1 MRCLRENNHLK
12 MSKHI
17 NFLLWSASSKS
28 SKEAQALGR
37 KTSKFIENRINTH
50 GGIGGRPIKIY
61 FEDIPH
67 IKAGAD
73 QEAQDYYESLL
84 QKNNFTFAL
93 APGVFAGIG
102 DKKTD
107 NIKRVSSKETLL
119 FNTSSL
125 SPNIDLKSLNLFDLR
140 SNAFS
145 DPSKGFLERMDDLRK
160 LVNKEKIF
168 HIANMGPK
176 SPTYKRKDELIEHDI
191 FLFTTRDK
199 DADNKALKKGIEDF
213 LANSTPSDL
222 ISIGALPF
230 SLKPSI
236 FNILKNFGKDRYITL
251 TTDSTKLDYTNA
263 SNTILAKNESN
274 YDIYLS
280 MEAFLE
286 DIDEDCSDNIKA
298 QFNNNFSQFEI
309 PLMIKYISDKNNL
322 KYIDSE
328 SFVADATECLNKVD
342 GAKDIFLGTS
352 KDFAFNENQNI
363 LKTSA
368 LVRLLQPIDRS
379 SESPI
384 KTLYKNQFS
393 IAGGNQKTSRV
404 ISFNIDVQRITNISI
419 EEGTFGA
426 ELYLDIMGPSEN
438 PITSIQFNN
447 LSSINPKYEV
457 KELEAHENNHSY
469 SSRYLITA
477 NFDFKAMGSNYP
489 FDHQFLYMS
498 LSSTNSALIIQPV
511 PQQYLD
517 IEFNVDGW
525 SLVNAKCGVNRK
537 KSWVA
542 LSEDLA
548 RIPKIN
554 EEVRIGWELKRAN
567 SMTLLKIGIPLFFL
581 FVLVYYTLYLPA
593 SESTTALGYL
603 TTAFLSSI
611 ALYFSTE
618 RPQPL
623 SMTTIDVV
631 FAFFYLISGVS
642 LLMIIFSE
650 FNPDLYEF
658 FIYPLRALLPISII
672 GLMLFI
678 KARLKSSK
686 YKPSITR

>member
-1 MRCLRENNHLK
+1 
-12 MSKHI
+12 MSKPI
-17 NFLLWSASSKS
+17 KFLLWSASSKS
-28 SKEAQALGR
+28 GHKAQALGK
-37 KTSKFIENRINTH
+37 KTSKLIENRINSD
-50 GGIGGRPIKIY
+50 GGIGGQSVKIY

-73 QEAQDYYESLL
+73 QEAQVHYESLL
-84 QKNNFTFAL
+84 QKNDFTFAR
-93 APGVFAGIG
+93 APGTFAGIG
-102 DKKTD
+102 DKKID
-107 NIKRVSSKETLL
+107 NIKRVSSKTMAL
-119 FNTSSL
+119 FNTDSL
-125 SPNIDLKSLNLFDLR
+125 PQNIDFKSLNLFDLR

-145 DPSKGFLERMDDLRK
+145 DPSKEFVEKMNDLRK

-168 HIANMGPK
+168 HIANMGPA
-176 SPTYKRKDELIEHDI
+176 SPIYKLKDELIEHGI
-191 FLFTTRDK
+191 FLFTTKDK
-199 DADNKALKKGIEDF
+199 VLNDDNKVLKKDIEDF
-213 LANSTPSDL
+213 LADSTSSDL
-222 ISIGALPF
+222 INLGALPF
-230 SLKPSI
+230 SLKPSL
-236 FNILKNFGKDRYITL
+236 FDILKNFGKDRFITL
-251 TTDSTKLDYTNA
+251 TTDSSKLDYINT
-263 SNTILAKNESN
+263 SNIILAKDDAN

-286 DIDEDCSDNIKA
+286 DIDEDFSDNIKA

-309 PLMIKYISDKNNL
+309 PMMIKYVADKNAL

-328 SFVADATECLNKVD
+328 SFVSDVTECLNKVN
-342 GAKDIFLGTS
+342 GTKDIFLGTS
-352 KDFAFNENQNI
+352 KDFAFNTNKNI

-368 LVRLLQPIDRS
+368 LVRLLPPINKS
-379 SESPI
+379 SDSPI
-384 KTLYKNQFS
+384 KTLYKNQLS
-393 IAGGNQKTSRV
+393 IADDVEKISKV

-426 ELYLDIMGPSEN
+426 ELYLDIISPSKN
-438 PITSIQFNN
+438 PLTSIQFNN
-447 LSSINPKYEV
+447 LSSVNPKYEV
-457 KELEAHENNHSY
+457 KELEAHQNTNSY

-498 LSSTNSALIIQPV
+498 LSSTNDALIVQPV

-537 KSWVA
+537 KSWIA

-554 EEVRIGWELKRAN
+554 EEVRIGWELQRAN
-567 SMTLLKIGIPLFFL
+567 SMTLLKIGIPLSFL
-581 FVLVYYTLYLPA
+581 FVLVYYTLYLPT
-593 SESTTALGYL
+593 SESSTALGYL

-658 FIYPLRALLPISII
+658 FIYPLRILLPISII
-672 GLMLFI
+672 GLMVFI
-678 KARLKSSK
+678 KTRLKSSK
-686 YKPSITR
+686 YKPSITK

>member
-1 MRCLRENNHLK
+1 
-12 MSKHI
+12 MSKPI
-17 NFLLWSASSKS
+17 KFLLWSASSKS
-28 SKEAQALGR
+28 GHKAQALGK
-37 KTSKFIENRINTH
+37 KTSKLIENRINSD
-50 GGIGGRPIKIY
+50 GGIGGQSVKIY

-73 QEAQDYYESLL
+73 QEAQVHYESLL
-84 QKNNFTFAL
+84 QKNDFTFAR
-93 APGVFAGIG
+93 APGTFAGIG
-102 DKKTD
+102 DKKID
-107 NIKRVSSKETLL
+107 NIKRVSSKTMAL
-119 FNTSSL
+119 FNTDSL
-125 SPNIDLKSLNLFDLR
+125 PQNIDFKSLNLFDLR

-145 DPSKGFLERMDDLRK
+145 DPSKEFVEKMNDLRK
-160 LVNKEKIF
+160 LVSKEKIF
-168 HIANMGPK
+168 HIANMGPA
-176 SPTYKRKDELIEHDI
+176 SPIYKLKDELIEHGI
-191 FLFTTRDK
+191 FLFTTKDK
-199 DADNKALKKGIEDF
+199 VLNDDNKVLKKDIEDF
-213 LANSTPSDL
+213 LADSTSSDL
-222 ISIGALPF
+222 INLGALPF
-230 SLKPSI
+230 SLKPSL
-236 FNILKNFGKDRYITL
+236 FDILKNFGKDRFITL
-251 TTDSTKLDYTNA
+251 TTDSSKLDYINT
-263 SNTILAKNESN
+263 SNIILGKDDAN

-286 DIDEDCSDNIKA
+286 DIDEDFSDNIKA

-309 PLMIKYISDKNNL
+309 PMMIKYVADKNAL
-322 KYIDSE
+322 KYEDSE
-328 SFVADATECLNKVD
+328 SFVSDVTECLNKVN
-342 GAKDIFLGTS
+342 GTKDIFLGTS
-352 KDFAFNENQNI
+352 KDFAFNTNKNI

-368 LVRLLQPIDRS
+368 LVRLLPPINKS
-379 SESPI
+379 SDSPI
-384 KTLYKNQFS
+384 KTLYKNQLS
-393 IAGGNQKTSRV
+393 IADDVEKISKV

-426 ELYLDIMGPSEN
+426 ELYLDIISPSKN
-438 PITSIQFNN
+438 PLTSIQFNN
-447 LSSINPKYEV
+447 LSSVNPKYEV
-457 KELEAHENNHSY
+457 KELEAHQNTNSY

-498 LSSTNSALIIQPV
+498 LSSTNDALIVQPV

-537 KSWVA
+537 KSWIA

-554 EEVRIGWELKRAN
+554 EEVRIGWELQRAN
-567 SMTLLKIGIPLFFL
+567 SMTLLKIGIPLSFL
-581 FVLVYYTLYLPA
+581 FVLVYYTLYLPT
-593 SESTTALGYL
+593 SESSTALGYL

-658 FIYPLRALLPISII
+658 FIYPLRILLPISII
-672 GLMLFI
+672 GLMVFI
-678 KARLKSSK
+678 KTRLKSSK
-686 YKPSITR
+686 YKPSITK

>member
-1 MRCLRENNHLK
+1 
-12 MSKHI
+12 MSKPI
-17 NFLLWSASSKS
+17 KFLLWSASSKS
-28 SKEAQALGR
+28 GHKSQALGK
-37 KTSKFIENRINTH
+37 KTSKLIENRINSD
-50 GGIGGRPIKIY
+50 GGIGGQSVKIY

-73 QEAQDYYESLL
+73 QEAQVHYESLL
-84 QKNNFTFAL
+84 QKNDFTFAR
-93 APGVFAGIG
+93 APGTFAGIG
-102 DKKTD
+102 DKKID
-107 NIKRVSSKETLL
+107 NIKRVSSKTMAL
-119 FNTSSL
+119 FNTDSL
-125 SPNIDLKSLNLFDLR
+125 PQNIDFKSLNLFDLR

-145 DPSKGFLERMDDLRK
+145 DPSKEFIEKMNDLRK

-168 HIANMGPK
+168 HIANMGPA
-176 SPTYKRKDELIEHDI
+176 SPIYKLKDELIEHGI
-191 FLFTTRDK
+191 FLFTTKDK
-199 DADNKALKKGIEDF
+199 VLNDDNKLLKKDIEDF
-213 LANSTPSDL
+213 LADSTSSDL
-222 ISIGALPF
+222 INLGALPF
-230 SLKPSI
+230 SLKPSL
-236 FNILKNFGKDRYITL
+236 FDILKNFGKDRFITL
-251 TTDSTKLDYTNA
+251 TTDSSKLDYINT
-263 SNTILAKNESN
+263 SNIILAKDDAN

-286 DIDEDCSDNIKA
+286 NIDEDFSDNIKA

-309 PLMIKYISDKNNL
+309 PMMIKYVADKNAL

-328 SFVADATECLNKVD
+328 SFVSDVTECLNKVN
-342 GAKDIFLGTS
+342 GTKDIFLGTS
-352 KDFAFNENQNI
+352 KDFAFNTNKNI

-368 LVRLLQPIDRS
+368 LVRLLPPINKS
-379 SESPI
+379 SDSPI
-384 KTLYKNQFS
+384 KTLYKNQLS
-393 IAGGNQKTSRV
+393 IADDVKKISKV

-419 EEGTFGA
+419 EEATFGA
-426 ELYLDIMGPSEN
+426 ELYLDIISPSKN
-438 PITSIQFNN
+438 PLTSIQFNN
-447 LSSINPKYEV
+447 LSSVNPKYEV
-457 KELEAHENNHSY
+457 KELEAHQNTNSY

-498 LSSTNSALIIQPV
+498 LSSTNDALIVQPV

-537 KSWVA
+537 KSWIA

-554 EEVRIGWELKRAN
+554 EEVRIGWELQRAN
-567 SMTLLKIGIPLFFL
+567 SMTLLKIGIPLSFL
-581 FVLVYYTLYLPA
+581 FVLVYYTLYLPT
-593 SESTTALGYL
+593 SESSTALGYL

-650 FNPDLYEF
+650 FNPDLYEI
-658 FIYPLRALLPISII
+658 FIYPLRILLPISII
-672 GLMLFI
+672 GLMVFI
-678 KARLKSSK
+678 KTRLKSSK
-686 YKPSITR
+686 YKPSITK

>member
-1 MRCLRENNHLK
+1 MNK
-12 MSKHI
+12 PIK
-17 NFLLWSASSKS
+17 FLLWSASSKS
-28 SKEAQALGR
+28 GHKAQALGK
-37 KTSKFIENRINTH
+37 KTSKLIENRINSD
-50 GGIGGRPIKIY
+50 GGIGGQSVKIY

-73 QEAQDYYESLL
+73 QEAQVHYESLL
-84 QKNNFTFAL
+84 QKNDFTFAR
-93 APGVFAGIG
+93 APGTFAGIG
-102 DKKTD
+102 DKKIV
-107 NIKRVSSKETLL
+107 NIKRVSSKTLAL
-119 FNTSSL
+119 FNTDSL
-125 SPNIDLKSLNLFDLR
+125 PQNIDFKRLNLFDLR

-145 DPSKGFLERMDDLRK
+145 DPNKEFIEKMNDLRK

-168 HIANMGPK
+168 HIANMGPA
-176 SPTYKRKDELIEHDI
+176 SPIYKLKDELIEHGI
-191 FLFTTRDK
+191 FLFTTK
-199 DADNKALKKGIEDF
+199 DKALNDNNQVLKKDIEDF
-213 LANSTPSDL
+213 LADSTSSDL
-222 ISIGALPF
+222 INLGALPF
-230 SLKPSI
+230 SLKPSL
-236 FNILKNFGKDRYITL
+236 FDILKNFGEDRFITL
-251 TTDSTKLDYTNA
+251 TTDSSKLDYINT
-263 SNTILAKNESN
+263 SNIILAKDDAN

-286 DIDEDCSDNIKA
+286 NIDEDFSDNIKA

-309 PLMIKYISDKNNL
+309 PMMIKYVADKNAL
-322 KYIDSE
+322 KYTDSE
-328 SFVADATECLNKVD
+328 SFVSDVTECLNKVN
-342 GAKDIFLGTS
+342 GTKDIFLGTS
-352 KDFAFNENQNI
+352 KDFAFNTNKNI

-368 LVRLLQPIDRS
+368 LVRLLPPINKS
-379 SESPI
+379 SDSPI
-384 KTLYKNQFS
+384 KTLYKNQLS
-393 IAGGNQKTSRV
+393 IADDVKKISKV

-419 EEGTFGA
+419 EEATFGA
-426 ELYLDIMGPSEN
+426 ELYLDIISPSKN
-438 PITSIQFNN
+438 PLTSIQFNN
-447 LSSINPKYEV
+447 LSSVNPKYEV
-457 KELEAHENNHSY
+457 KELEAHENTNSY

-498 LSSTNSALIIQPV
+498 LSSTNDALIVQPV

-537 KSWVA
+537 KSWIA

-554 EEVRIGWELKRAN
+554 EEVRIGWELQRAN
-567 SMTLLKIGIPLFFL
+567 SMTLLKIGIPLSFL
-581 FVLVYYTLYLPA
+581 FVLVYYTLYLPT
-593 SESTTALGYL
+593 SESSTALGYL

-650 FNPDLYEF
+650 FNPDLYEI
-658 FIYPLRALLPISII
+658 FIYPLRILLPISII
-672 GLMLFI
+672 GLMVFI
-678 KARLKSSK
+678 KTRLKSPK
-686 YKPSITR
+686 YKPSITK

>member
-1 MRCLRENNHLK
+1 MNK
-12 MSKHI
+12 PIK
-17 NFLLWSASSKS
+17 FLLWSASSKS
-28 SKEAQALGR
+28 GHKAQALGK
-37 KTSKFIENRINTH
+37 KTSKLIENRINSD
-50 GGIGGRPIKIY
+50 GGIGGQSVKIY

-73 QEAQDYYESLL
+73 QEAQVHYESLL
-84 QKNNFTFAL
+84 QKNDFTFAR
-93 APGVFAGIG
+93 APGTFAGIG
-102 DKKTD
+102 DKKIV
-107 NIKRVSSKETLL
+107 NIKRVSSKTLAL
-119 FNTSSL
+119 FNTDSL
-125 SPNIDLKSLNLFDLR
+125 PQNIDFKRLNLFDLR

-145 DPSKGFLERMDDLRK
+145 DPSKEFIEKMNDLRK

-168 HIANMGPK
+168 HIANMGPA
-176 SPTYKRKDELIEHDI
+176 SPIYKLKDELIEHGI
-191 FLFTTRDK
+191 FLFTTK
-199 DADNKALKKGIEDF
+199 DKALNDNNQVLKKDIEDF
-213 LANSTPSDL
+213 LADSTSSDL
-222 ISIGALPF
+222 INLGALPF
-230 SLKPSI
+230 SLKPSL
-236 FNILKNFGKDRYITL
+236 FDILKNFGEDRFITL
-251 TTDSTKLDYTNA
+251 TTDSSKLDYINT
-263 SNTILAKNESN
+263 SNIILAKDDAN

-286 DIDEDCSDNIKA
+286 NIDEDFSDNIKA

-309 PLMIKYISDKNNL
+309 PMMIKYVADKNAL
-322 KYIDSE
+322 KYTDSE
-328 SFVADATECLNKVD
+328 SFVSDVTECLNKVN
-342 GAKDIFLGTS
+342 GTKDIFLGTS
-352 KDFAFNENQNI
+352 KDFAFNTNKNI

-368 LVRLLQPIDRS
+368 LVRLLPPINKS
-379 SESPI
+379 SDSPI
-384 KTLYKNQFS
+384 KTLYKNQLS
-393 IAGGNQKTSRV
+393 IADDVKKISKV

-419 EEGTFGA
+419 EEATFGA
-426 ELYLDIMGPSEN
+426 ELYLDIISPSKN
-438 PITSIQFNN
+438 PLTSIQFNN
-447 LSSINPKYEV
+447 LSSVNPKYEV
-457 KELEAHENNHSY
+457 KELEAHENTNSY

-498 LSSTNSALIIQPV
+498 LSSTNDALIVQPV

-537 KSWVA
+537 KSWIA

-554 EEVRIGWELKRAN
+554 EEVRIGWELQRAN
-567 SMTLLKIGIPLFFL
+567 SMTLLKIGIPLSFL
-581 FVLVYYTLYLPA
+581 FVLVYYTLYLPT
-593 SESTTALGYL
+593 SESSTALGYL

-650 FNPDLYEF
+650 FNPDLYEI
-658 FIYPLRALLPISII
+658 FIYPLRILLPISII
-672 GLMLFI
+672 GLMVFI
-678 KARLKSSK
+678 KTRLKSPK
-686 YKPSITR
+686 YKPSITK

>member
-1 MRCLRENNHLK
+1 
-12 MSKHI
+12 MSKPI
-17 NFLLWSASSKS
+17 KFLLWSASSKS
-28 SKEAQALGR
+28 GHKAQALG
-37 KTSKFIENRINTH
+37 KKASKLIENRINSD
-50 GGIGGRPIKIY
+50 GGIGGQSVKIY

-73 QEAQDYYESLL
+73 QEAQEHYEGLL
-84 QKNNFTFAL
+84 QKNDFTFATS
-93 APGVFAGIG
+93 PGAFASIG
-102 DKKTD
+102 ETKTN
-107 NIKRVSSKETLL
+107 NIKKVSSKTTLL
-119 FNTSSL
+119 FNTTAL
-125 SPNIDLKSLNLFDLR
+125 SKNIDFKSLNLFDLR

-145 DPSKGFLERMDDLRK
+145 DPSKGYVEKMNDLRK
-160 LVNKEKIF
+160 LVNKEKVF
-168 HIANMGPK
+168 HISNMGP
-176 SPTYKRKDELIEHDI
+176 SSALYKRKDELMEHNI
-191 FLFTTRDK
+191 FLFTTHG
-199 DADNKALKKGIEDF
+199 KALNDDNEILKKDIKDF

-222 ISIGALPF
+222 INLGAMPF
-230 SLKPSI
+230 SLKPNL
-236 FNILKNFGKDRYITL
+236 FNILKNFGKDRFITL
-251 TTDSTKLDYTNA
+251 TTDSSKLDYTNI
-263 SNTILAKNESN
+263 SNTILAKDAAN

-286 DIDEDCSDNIKA
+286 DLEEDCPDNIRA
-298 QFNNNFSQFEI
+298 QFNNRFSQFEI
-309 PLMIKYISDKNNL
+309 PSMIKYVSDKNDL
-322 KYIDSE
+322 KYKDPE
-328 SFVADATECLNKVD
+328 SFISDVIECLNKVN
-342 GAKDIFLGTS
+342 GSKDIFLGTS
-352 KDFAFNENQNI
+352 RDFAFNDYKNI
-363 LKTSA
+363 IKTSA
-368 LVRLLQPIDRS
+368 LVRLSQPINKS

-384 KTLYKNQFS
+384 KTLYKNQLS
-393 IAGGNQKTSRV
+393 IVDGIQKISGV
-404 ISFNIDVQRITNISI
+404 ISFNIDVLRITNISI

-426 ELYLDIMGPSEN
+426 ELYLDIIAPSEN
-438 PITSIQFNN
+438 PIITIQFNN

-457 KELEAHENNHSY
+457 KELEAHKNINSY

-489 FDHQFLYMS
+489 FDHQFLYIS
-498 LSSTNSALIIQPV
+498 LSSTDNGLIIQPV

-517 IEFNVDGW
+517 REFNVDGW

-554 EEVRIGWELKRAN
+554 EEVRIGWELQRAS
-567 SMTLLKIGIPLFFL
+567 SMTLLKIGIPLSFL
-581 FVLVYYTLYLPA
+581 FVLVYYTLYLPTA
-593 SESTTALGYL
+593 ESSTALGYL

-658 FIYPLRALLPISII
+658 FIYPLRVLLPISII

-686 YKPSITR
+686 YKPSITK

>member
-1 MRCLRENNHLK
+1 
-12 MSKHI
+12 MSKPI
-17 NFLLWSASSKS
+17 KFLLWSASSKS
-28 SKEAQALGR
+28 GHKAQALGK
-37 KTSKFIENRINTH
+37 KTSKLIENRINSD
-50 GGIGGRPIKIY
+50 GGIGGQSVKIY

-73 QEAQDYYESLL
+73 QEAQVHYESLL
-84 QKNNFTFAL
+84 QKNDFTFAR
-93 APGVFAGIG
+93 APGTFAGIG
-102 DKKTD
+102 DKKID
-107 NIKRVSSKETLL
+107 NIKRVSSKTMAL
-119 FNTSSL
+119 FNTDSL
-125 SPNIDLKSLNLFDLR
+125 PQNIDFKSLNLFDLR

-145 DPSKGFLERMDDLRK
+145 DPSKEFVEKMNDLRK
-160 LVNKEKIF
+160 LVSKEKIF
-168 HIANMGPK
+168 HIANMGPA
-176 SPTYKRKDELIEHDI
+176 SPIYKLKDELIEHGI
-191 FLFTTRDK
+191 FLFTTKDK
-199 DADNKALKKGIEDF
+199 VLNDDNKVLKKDIEDF
-213 LANSTPSDL
+213 LADSTSSDL
-222 ISIGALPF
+222 INLGALPF
-230 SLKPSI
+230 SLKPSL
-236 FNILKNFGKDRYITL
+236 FDILKNFGKDRFITL
-251 TTDSTKLDYTNA
+251 TTDSSKLDYINT
-263 SNTILAKNESN
+263 SNIILAKDDAN

-286 DIDEDCSDNIKA
+286 DIDEDFSDNIKA

-309 PLMIKYISDKNNL
+309 PMMIKYVADKNAL

-328 SFVADATECLNKVD
+328 SFVSDVTECLNKVN
-342 GAKDIFLGTS
+342 GTKDIFLGTS
-352 KDFAFNENQNI
+352 KDFAFNTNKNI

-368 LVRLLQPIDRS
+368 LVRLLPPINKS
-379 SESPI
+379 SDSPI
-384 KTLYKNQFS
+384 KTLYKNQLS
-393 IAGGNQKTSRV
+393 IADDVEKISKV

-426 ELYLDIMGPSEN
+426 ELYLDIISPSKN
-438 PITSIQFNN
+438 PLTSIQFNN
-447 LSSINPKYEV
+447 LSSVNPKYEV
-457 KELEAHENNHSY
+457 KELEAHQNTNSY

-498 LSSTNSALIIQPV
+498 LSSTNDALIVQPV

-537 KSWVA
+537 KSWIA

-554 EEVRIGWELKRAN
+554 EEVRIGWELQRAN
-567 SMTLLKIGIPLFFL
+567 SMTLLKIGIPLSFL
-581 FVLVYYTLYLPA
+581 FVLVYYTLYLPT
-593 SESTTALGYL
+593 SESSTALGYL

-658 FIYPLRALLPISII
+658 FIYPLRILLPISII
-672 GLMLFI
+672 GLMVFI
-678 KARLKSSK
+678 KTRLKSSK
-686 YKPSITR
+686 YKPSITK

>member
-1 MRCLRENNHLK
+1 MNK
-12 MSKHI
+12 PIK
-17 NFLLWSASSKS
+17 FLLWSASSKS
-28 SKEAQALGR
+28 GHKAQALGK
-37 KTSKFIENRINTH
+37 KTSKLIENRINSD
-50 GGIGGRPIKIY
+50 GGIGGQSVKIY

-73 QEAQDYYESLL
+73 QEAQVHYESLL
-84 QKNNFTFAL
+84 QKNDFTFAR
-93 APGVFAGIG
+93 APGTFAGIG
-102 DKKTD
+102 DKKIV
-107 NIKRVSSKETLL
+107 NIKRVSSKTLAL
-119 FNTSSL
+119 FNTDSL
-125 SPNIDLKSLNLFDLR
+125 PQNIDFKRLNLFDLR

-145 DPSKGFLERMDDLRK
+145 DPNKEFIEKMNDLRK

-168 HIANMGPK
+168 HIANMGPA
-176 SPTYKRKDELIEHDI
+176 SPIYKLKDELIEHGI
-191 FLFTTRDK
+191 FLFTTKDK
-199 DADNKALKKGIEDF
+199 VLNDDNKLLKKDIEDF
-213 LANSTPSDL
+213 LADSTSSDL
-222 ISIGALPF
+222 INLGALPF
-230 SLKPSI
+230 SLKPSL
-236 FNILKNFGKDRYITL
+236 FDILKNFGEDRFITL
-251 TTDSTKLDYTNA
+251 TTDSSKLDYINT
-263 SNTILAKNESN
+263 SNIILAKDDAN

-286 DIDEDCSDNIKA
+286 NIDEDFSDNIKA

-309 PLMIKYISDKNNL
+309 PMMIKYVADKNAL

-328 SFVADATECLNKVD
+328 SFVSDVTECLNKVN
-342 GAKDIFLGTS
+342 GTKDIFLGTS
-352 KDFAFNENQNI
+352 KDFAFNTNKNI

-368 LVRLLQPIDRS
+368 LVRLLPPISKS
-379 SESPI
+379 SDSPI
-384 KTLYKNQFS
+384 KTLYKNQLS
-393 IAGGNQKTSRV
+393 IADDVEKISKV

-426 ELYLDIMGPSEN
+426 ELYLDIISPSKN
-438 PITSIQFNN
+438 PLTSIQFNN
-447 LSSINPKYEV
+447 LSSVNPKYEV
-457 KELEAHENNHSY
+457 KELEAHENTNSY

-498 LSSTNSALIIQPV
+498 LSSTNDTLIVQPV

-537 KSWVA
+537 KSWIA

-554 EEVRIGWELKRAN
+554 EEVRIGWELQRAN
-567 SMTLLKIGIPLFFL
+567 SMTLLKIGIPLSFL
-581 FVLVYYTLYLPA
+581 FVLVYYTLYLPT
-593 SESTTALGYL
+593 SESSTALGYL

-650 FNPDLYEF
+650 FNPDLYEI
-658 FIYPLRALLPISII
+658 FIYPLRILLPISII
-672 GLMLFI
+672 GLMVFI
-678 KARLKSSK
+678 KTRLKSPK
-686 YKPSITR
+686 YKPSITK

>member
-1 MRCLRENNHLK
+1 
-12 MSKHI
+12 MSKPI
-17 NFLLWSASSKS
+17 KFLLWSASSKS
-28 SKEAQALGR
+28 GHKAQALGK
-37 KTSKFIENRINTH
+37 KTSKLIENRINSD
-50 GGIGGRPIKIY
+50 GGIGGQSVEIY

-73 QEAQDYYESLL
+73 QEAQVHYESLL
-84 QKNNFTFAL
+84 QKNDFTFAR
-93 APGVFAGIG
+93 APGTFAGIG
-102 DKKTD
+102 DKKID
-107 NIKRVSSKETLL
+107 NIKRVSSKTMAL
-119 FNTSSL
+119 FNTDSL
-125 SPNIDLKSLNLFDLR
+125 PQNIDFKSLNLFDLR

-145 DPSKGFLERMDDLRK
+145 DPSKEFVEKMNDLRK

-168 HIANMGPK
+168 HIANMGPA
-176 SPTYKRKDELIEHDI
+176 SPIYKLKDELIEHGI
-191 FLFTTRDK
+191 FLFTTKDK
-199 DADNKALKKGIEDF
+199 VLNDDNKLLKKDIEDF
-213 LANSTPSDL
+213 LADSTSSDL
-222 ISIGALPF
+222 INLGALPF
-230 SLKPSI
+230 SLKPSL
-236 FNILKNFGKDRYITL
+236 FDILKNFGKDRFITL
-251 TTDSTKLDYTNA
+251 TTDSSKLDYKNT
-263 SNTILAKNESN
+263 SNIILAKDDAN

-286 DIDEDCSDNIKA
+286 NIDEDFSDNIKA

-309 PLMIKYISDKNNL
+309 PMMIKYVADKNAL

-328 SFVADATECLNKVD
+328 SFVSDVTECLNKVN
-342 GAKDIFLGTS
+342 GTKDIFLGTS
-352 KDFAFNENQNI
+352 KDFAFNTNKNI

-368 LVRLLQPIDRS
+368 LVRLLPPINKS
-379 SESPI
+379 SDSPI
-384 KTLYKNQFS
+384 KTLYKNQLS
-393 IAGGNQKTSRV
+393 IADDVEKISKV

-426 ELYLDIMGPSEN
+426 ELYLDIISPSKN
-438 PITSIQFNN
+438 PLTSIQFNN
-447 LSSINPKYEV
+447 LSSVNPKYEV
-457 KELEAHENNHSY
+457 KELEAHQNTNSY

-498 LSSTNSALIIQPV
+498 LSSTNDALIVQPV

-537 KSWVA
+537 KSWIA

-554 EEVRIGWELKRAN
+554 EEVRIGWELQRAN
-567 SMTLLKIGIPLFFL
+567 SMTLLKIGIPLSFL
-581 FVLVYYTLYLPA
+581 FVLVYYTLYLPT
-593 SESTTALGYL
+593 SESSTALGYL

-658 FIYPLRALLPISII
+658 FIYPLRILLPISII
-672 GLMLFI
+672 GLMVFI
-678 KARLKSSK
+678 KTRLKSSK
-686 YKPSITR
+686 YKPSITK

>member
-1 MRCLRENNHLK
+1 
-12 MSKHI
+12 MSKPI
-17 NFLLWSASSKS
+17 KFLLWSASSKS
-28 SKEAQALGR
+28 GHKAQALGK
-37 KTSKFIENRINTH
+37 KTSKLIENRINSD
-50 GGIGGRPIKIY
+50 GGIGGQSVKIY

-73 QEAQDYYESLL
+73 QEAQVHYESLL
-84 QKNNFTFAL
+84 QKNDFTFAR
-93 APGVFAGIG
+93 APGTFAGIG
-102 DKKTD
+102 DKKID
-107 NIKRVSSKETLL
+107 NIKRVSSKTMAL
-119 FNTSSL
+119 FNTDSL
-125 SPNIDLKSLNLFDLR
+125 PQNIDFKSLNLFDLR

-145 DPSKGFLERMDDLRK
+145 DPSKEFVEKMNDLRK

-168 HIANMGPK
+168 HIANMGPA
-176 SPTYKRKDELIEHDI
+176 SPIYKLKDELIEHGI
-191 FLFTTRDK
+191 FLFTTK
-199 DADNKALKKGIEDF
+199 DKALNDNNQVLKKDIEDF
-213 LANSTPSDL
+213 LADSTSSDL
-222 ISIGALPF
+222 INLGALPF
-230 SLKPSI
+230 SLKPSL
-236 FNILKNFGKDRYITL
+236 FDILKNFGKDRFITL
-251 TTDSTKLDYTNA
+251 TTDSSKLDYINT
-263 SNTILAKNESN
+263 SNIILAKDDAN

-286 DIDEDCSDNIKA
+286 NIDEDFSDNIKA

-309 PLMIKYISDKNNL
+309 PMMIKYVADKNAL

-328 SFVADATECLNKVD
+328 SFVSDVTECLNKVN
-342 GAKDIFLGTS
+342 GTKDIFLGTS
-352 KDFAFNENQNI
+352 KDFAFNTNKNI

-368 LVRLLQPIDRS
+368 LVRLLPPISKS
-379 SESPI
+379 SDSPI
-384 KTLYKNQFS
+384 KTLYKNQLS
-393 IAGGNQKTSRV
+393 IADDVEKISKV

-426 ELYLDIMGPSEN
+426 ELYLDIISPSKN
-438 PITSIQFNN
+438 PLTSLQFNN
-447 LSSINPKYEV
+447 LSSVNPKYEV
-457 KELEAHENNHSY
+457 KELEAHQNTNSY

-498 LSSTNSALIIQPV
+498 LSSTNDALIVQPV

-537 KSWVA
+537 KSWIA

-554 EEVRIGWELKRAN
+554 EEVRIGWELQRAN
-567 SMTLLKIGIPLFFL
+567 SMTLLKIGIPLSFL
-581 FVLVYYTLYLPA
+581 FVLVYYTLYLPT
-593 SESTTALGYL
+593 SESSTALGYL

-658 FIYPLRALLPISII
+658 FIYPLRILLPISII
-672 GLMLFI
+672 GLMVFI
-678 KARLKSSK
+678 KTRLKSSK
-686 YKPSITR
+686 YKPSITK

>member
-1 MRCLRENNHLK
+1 
-12 MSKHI
+12 MSKPI
-17 NFLLWSASSKS
+17 KFLLWSASSKS
-28 SKEAQALGR
+28 GQQAQALGK
-37 KTSKFIENRINTH
+37 KTSKLIENRINSD
-50 GGIGGRPIKIY
+50 GGIGGKSVKIY

-73 QEAQDYYESLL
+73 QEAQEHYEGLL
-84 QKNNFTFAL
+84 QKNDFTFATS
-93 APGVFAGIG
+93 PGAFASIG
-102 DKKTD
+102 ETKTN
-107 NIKRVSSKETLL
+107 NIKKVSSKTTLL
-119 FNTSSL
+119 FNTTAL
-125 SPNIDLKSLNLFDLR
+125 SKNIDFKSLNLFDLR

-145 DPSKGFLERMDDLRK
+145 DPSKGYVEKMNDLRK
-160 LVNKEKIF
+160 LVNKEKVF
-168 HIANMGPK
+168 HISNMGP
-176 SPTYKRKDELIEHDI
+176 SSALYKRKDELMEHNI
-191 FLFTTRDK
+191 FLFTTHG
-199 DADNKALKKGIEDF
+199 KALNEDNEILKKDIKDF

-222 ISIGALPF
+222 INLGAMPF
-230 SLKPSI
+230 SLKPSL
-236 FNILKNFGKDRYITL
+236 FNILKNFDKDRFITL
-251 TTDSTKLDYTNA
+251 TTDSSKLDYTNI
-263 SNTILAKNESN
+263 SNTILAKDAAN

-286 DIDEDCSDNIKA
+286 DVEEDCSDNIRA

-309 PLMIKYISDKNNL
+309 PSMIKYVSDKNDL
-322 KYIDSE
+322 KYKDPE
-328 SFVADATECLNKVD
+328 SFISEVIECLNKVN
-342 GAKDIFLGTS
+342 GSKDIFLGTS

-363 LKTSA
+363 LKTSNK
-368 LVRLLQPIDRS
+368 S

-384 KTLYKNQFS
+384 KTLYKNQLS
-393 IAGGNQKTSRV
+393 IVDSIQKISGV
-404 ISFNIDVQRITNISI
+404 ISFNIDVLRITNISI

-426 ELYLDIMGPSEN
+426 ELYLDIIAPSEN
-438 PITSIQFNN
+438 PIITIQFNN

-457 KELEAHENNHSY
+457 KELEAHKNINSY

-477 NFDFKAMGSNYP
+477 NFNG
-489 FDHQFLYMS
+489 
-498 LSSTNSALIIQPV
+498 LIIQPV

-517 IEFNVDGW
+517 REFNIDGW

-554 EEVRIGWELKRAN
+554 EEVRIGWELQRAS
-567 SMTLLKIGIPLFFL
+567 SMTLLKIGIPLSFL
-581 FVLVYYTLYLPA
+581 FVLVYYTLYLPT
-593 SESTTALGYL
+593 SESSTALGYL

-658 FIYPLRALLPISII
+658 FIYPLRVLLPISII

-686 YKPSITR
+686 YKPSITK

>member
-1 MRCLRENNHLK
+1 
-12 MSKHI
+12 MSKPI
-17 NFLLWSASSKS
+17 KFLLWSASSKS
-28 SKEAQALGR
+28 GHKAQALGK
-37 KTSKFIENRINTH
+37 KTSKLIENRINSD
-50 GGIGGRPIKIY
+50 GGIGGQSVKIY

-73 QEAQDYYESLL
+73 QEAQVHYESLL
-84 QKNNFTFAL
+84 QKNDFTFAR
-93 APGVFAGIG
+93 APGTFAGIG
-102 DKKTD
+102 DKKID
-107 NIKRVSSKETLL
+107 NIKRVSSKTMAL
-119 FNTSSL
+119 FNTDSL
-125 SPNIDLKSLNLFDLR
+125 PQNIDFKSLNLFDLR

-145 DPSKGFLERMDDLRK
+145 DPSKEFVEKMNDLRK

-168 HIANMGPK
+168 HIANMGPA
-176 SPTYKRKDELIEHDI
+176 SPIYKLKDELIEHGI
-191 FLFTTRDK
+191 FLFTTKDK
-199 DADNKALKKGIEDF
+199 VLNDDNKVLKKDIEDF
-213 LANSTPSDL
+213 LADSTSSDL
-222 ISIGALPF
+222 INLGALPF
-230 SLKPSI
+230 SLKPSL
-236 FNILKNFGKDRYITL
+236 FDILKNFGKDRFITL
-251 TTDSTKLDYTNA
+251 TTDSSKLDYINT
-263 SNTILAKNESN
+263 SNIILAKDDAN

-286 DIDEDCSDNIKA
+286 DIDEDFSDNIKA

-309 PLMIKYISDKNNL
+309 PMMIKYVADKNAL
-322 KYIDSE
+322 KYTDSE
-328 SFVADATECLNKVD
+328 SFVSDVTECLNKVN
-342 GAKDIFLGTS
+342 GTKDIFLGTS
-352 KDFAFNENQNI
+352 KDFAFNTNKNI

-368 LVRLLQPIDRS
+368 LVRLLPPINKS
-379 SESPI
+379 SDSPI
-384 KTLYKNQFS
+384 KTLYKNQLS
-393 IAGGNQKTSRV
+393 IADDVEKISKV

-426 ELYLDIMGPSEN
+426 ELYLDIISPSKN
-438 PITSIQFNN
+438 PLTSLQFNN
-447 LSSINPKYEV
+447 LSSVNPKYEV
-457 KELEAHENNHSY
+457 KELEAHQNTNSY

-498 LSSTNSALIIQPV
+498 LSSTNDALIVQPV

-537 KSWVA
+537 KSWIA

-554 EEVRIGWELKRAN
+554 EEVRIGWELQRAN
-567 SMTLLKIGIPLFFL
+567 SMTLLKIGIPLSFL
-581 FVLVYYTLYLPA
+581 FVLVYYTLYLPT
-593 SESTTALGYL
+593 SESSTALGYL

-658 FIYPLRALLPISII
+658 FIYPLRILLPISII
-672 GLMLFI
+672 GLMVFI
-678 KARLKSSK
+678 KTRLKSSK
-686 YKPSITR
+686 YKPSITK

>member
-1 MRCLRENNHLK
+1 
-12 MSKHI
+12 MSKPI
-17 NFLLWSASSKS
+17 KFLLWSASSKS
-28 SKEAQALGR
+28 GHKAQALGK
-37 KTSKFIENRINTH
+37 KTSKLIENRINSD
-50 GGIGGRPIKIY
+50 GGIGGQSVKIY

-73 QEAQDYYESLL
+73 QEAQVHYESLL
-84 QKNNFTFAL
+84 QKNDFTFAR
-93 APGVFAGIG
+93 APGTFAGIG
-102 DKKTD
+102 DKKID
-107 NIKRVSSKETLL
+107 NIKRVSSKTMAL
-119 FNTSSL
+119 FNTDSL
-125 SPNIDLKSLNLFDLR
+125 PQNIDFKSLNLFDLR

-145 DPSKGFLERMDDLRK
+145 DPSKEFVEKMNDLRK

-168 HIANMGPK
+168 HIANMGPA
-176 SPTYKRKDELIEHDI
+176 SPIYKLKDELIEHGI
-191 FLFTTRDK
+191 FLFTTKDK
-199 DADNKALKKGIEDF
+199 VLNDDNKLLKKDIEDF
-213 LANSTPSDL
+213 LADSTSSDL
-222 ISIGALPF
+222 INLGALPF
-230 SLKPSI
+230 SLKPSL
-236 FNILKNFGKDRYITL
+236 FDILKNFGKDRFITL
-251 TTDSTKLDYTNA
+251 TTDSSKLDYINT
-263 SNTILAKNESN
+263 SNIILAKDDAN

-286 DIDEDCSDNIKA
+286 NIDEDFSDNIKA

-309 PLMIKYISDKNNL
+309 PMMIKYVADKNAL

-328 SFVADATECLNKVD
+328 SFVSDVTECLNKVN
-342 GAKDIFLGTS
+342 GTKDIFLGTS
-352 KDFAFNENQNI
+352 KDFAFNTNKNI

-368 LVRLLQPIDRS
+368 LVRLLPPISKS
-379 SESPI
+379 SDSPI
-384 KTLYKNQFS
+384 KTLYKNQLS
-393 IAGGNQKTSRV
+393 IADDVEKISKV

-426 ELYLDIMGPSEN
+426 ELYLDIISPSKN
-438 PITSIQFNN
+438 PLTSLQFNN
-447 LSSINPKYEV
+447 LSSVNPKYEV
-457 KELEAHENNHSY
+457 KELEAHQNTNSY

-498 LSSTNSALIIQPV
+498 LSSTNDALIVQPV

-537 KSWVA
+537 KSWIA

-554 EEVRIGWELKRAN
+554 EEVRIGWELQRAN
-567 SMTLLKIGIPLFFL
+567 SMTLLKIGIPLSFL
-581 FVLVYYTLYLPA
+581 FVLVYYTLYLPT
-593 SESTTALGYL
+593 SESSTALGYL

-658 FIYPLRALLPISII
+658 FIYPLRILLPISII
-672 GLMLFI
+672 GLMVFI
-678 KARLKSSK
+678 KTRLKSSK
-686 YKPSITR
+686 YKPSITK

>member
-1 MRCLRENNHLK
+1 
-12 MSKHI
+12 MSKPI
-17 NFLLWSASSKS
+17 KFLLWSASSKS
-28 SKEAQALGR
+28 GHKAQALGK
-37 KTSKFIENRINTH
+37 KTSKLIENRINSD
-50 GGIGGRPIKIY
+50 GGIGGQSVKIY

-73 QEAQDYYESLL
+73 QEAQVHYESLL
-84 QKNNFTFAL
+84 QKNDFTFAR
-93 APGVFAGIG
+93 APGTFAGIG
-102 DKKTD
+102 DKKID
-107 NIKRVSSKETLL
+107 NIKRVSSKTSIL
-119 FNTSSL
+119 FNTDSL
-125 SPNIDLKSLNLFDLR
+125 PQNIDFKSLNLFDLR

-145 DPSKGFLERMDDLRK
+145 DPSKEFVERMDDLRK

-168 HIANMGPK
+168 HIANMGPT
-176 SPTYKRKDELIEHDI
+176 SPIYKRKDELVDHGI
-191 FLFTTRDK
+191 FLFTTQD
-199 DADNKALKKGIEDF
+199 KALNDDKKLLKKDIEDF
-213 LANSTPSDL
+213 LADSTSSDL
-222 ISIGALPF
+222 INLGALPF
-230 SLKPSI
+230 SLKPSL
-236 FNILKNFGKDRYITL
+236 FDILKNFGEDRFITL
-251 TTDSTKLDYTNA
+251 TTDSSKLDYTNI
-263 SNTILAKNESN
+263 SNTILAKDAAN

-286 DIDEDCSDNIKA
+286 DLEEDCPDNIRA

-309 PLMIKYISDKNNL
+309 PSMIKYVSDKNDL
-322 KYIDSE
+322 KYKDPE
-328 SFVADATECLNKVD
+328 SFISDVIECLNKVN
-342 GAKDIFLGTS
+342 GSKDIFLGTS
-352 KDFAFNENQNI
+352 RDFAFNEYKNI

-368 LVRLLQPIDRS
+368 LVRLSQPINKS

-384 KTLYKNQFS
+384 KTLYKNQLS
-393 IAGGNQKTSRV
+393 TVNGIQKISGV
-404 ISFNIDVQRITNISI
+404 ISFNIDVLRITNISI

-426 ELYLDIMGPSEN
+426 ELYLDIIAPSEN
-438 PITSIQFNN
+438 PITTIQFNN

-457 KELEAHENNHSY
+457 KELEAHKNINSY

-489 FDHQFLYMS
+489 FDHQFLYIS
-498 LSSTNSALIIQPV
+498 LSSTDNGLIIQPV

-517 IEFNVDGW
+517 REFNVDGW

-554 EEVRIGWELKRAN
+554 EEVRIGWELQRAS
-567 SMTLLKIGIPLFFL
+567 SMTLLKIGIPLSFL
-581 FVLVYYTLYLPA
+581 FVLVYYTLYLPTA
-593 SESTTALGYL
+593 ESSTALGYL

-658 FIYPLRALLPISII
+658 FIYPLRVLLPISII

-686 YKPSITR
+686 YKPSITK

>member
-1 MRCLRENNHLK
+1 
-12 MSKHI
+12 MSKPI
-17 NFLLWSASSKS
+17 KFLLWSASSKS
-28 SKEAQALGR
+28 GHKAQALGK
-37 KTSKFIENRINTH
+37 KTSKLIENRINSD
-50 GGIGGRPIKIY
+50 GGIGGQSVKIY

-73 QEAQDYYESLL
+73 QEAQVHYESLL
-84 QKNNFTFAL
+84 QKNDFTFAR
-93 APGVFAGIG
+93 APGTFAGIG
-102 DKKTD
+102 DKKID
-107 NIKRVSSKETLL
+107 NIKRVSSKTMAL
-119 FNTSSL
+119 FNTDSL
-125 SPNIDLKSLNLFDLR
+125 PQNIDFKRLNLFDLR

-145 DPSKGFLERMDDLRK
+145 DPSKEFVEKMNDLRK

-168 HIANMGPK
+168 HIANMGPA
-176 SPTYKRKDELIEHDI
+176 SPIYKLKDELIEHGI
-191 FLFTTRDK
+191 FLFTTKDK
-199 DADNKALKKGIEDF
+199 VLNDDNKLLKKDIEDF
-213 LANSTPSDL
+213 LADSTSSDL
-222 ISIGALPF
+222 INLGALPF
-230 SLKPSI
+230 SLKPSL
-236 FNILKNFGKDRYITL
+236 FDILKNFGEDRFITL
-251 TTDSTKLDYTNA
+251 TTDSSKLDYKNT
-263 SNTILAKNESN
+263 SNIILAKDDAN

-286 DIDEDCSDNIKA
+286 NIDEDFSDNIKA
-298 QFNNNFSQFEI
+298 QFNNNFSQFEM
-309 PLMIKYISDKNNL
+309 PMMIKYVADKNAL

-328 SFVADATECLNKVD
+328 SFVSDVTECLNKVN
-342 GAKDIFLGTS
+342 GTKDIFLGTS
-352 KDFAFNENQNI
+352 KDFAFNTNKNI

-368 LVRLLQPIDRS
+368 LVRLLPPINKS
-379 SESPI
+379 SDGPI
-384 KTLYKNQFS
+384 KTLYKNQLS
-393 IAGGNQKTSRV
+393 IADDVEKISKV

-426 ELYLDIMGPSEN
+426 ELYLDIISPSKN
-438 PITSIQFNN
+438 PLTSIQFNN
-447 LSSINPKYEV
+447 LSSVNPKYEV
-457 KELEAHENNHSY
+457 KELEAHQNTNSY

-498 LSSTNSALIIQPV
+498 LSSTNDALIVQPV

-537 KSWVA
+537 KSWIA

-554 EEVRIGWELKRAN
+554 EEVRIGWELQRAN
-567 SMTLLKIGIPLFFL
+567 SMTLLKIGIPLSFL
-581 FVLVYYTLYLPA
+581 FVLVYYTLYLPT
-593 SESTTALGYL
+593 SESSTALGYL

-658 FIYPLRALLPISII
+658 FIYPLRILLPMSII
-672 GLMLFI
+672 GLMVFI
-678 KARLKSSK
+678 KTRLKSSK
-686 YKPSITR
+686 YKPSITK

>member
-1 MRCLRENNHLK
+1 
-12 MSKHI
+12 MSKPI
-17 NFLLWSASSKS
+17 KFLLWSASSKS
-28 SKEAQALGR
+28 GHKAQALGK
-37 KTSKFIENRINTH
+37 KTSKLIENRINSD
-50 GGIGGRPIKIY
+50 GGIGGQSVEIY

-73 QEAQDYYESLL
+73 QEAQVHYESLL
-84 QKNNFTFAL
+84 QKNDFTFAR
-93 APGVFAGIG
+93 APGTFAGIG
-102 DKKTD
+102 DKKID
-107 NIKRVSSKETLL
+107 NIKRVSSKTMAL
-119 FNTSSL
+119 FNTDSL
-125 SPNIDLKSLNLFDLR
+125 PQNIDFKSLNLFDLR

-145 DPSKGFLERMDDLRK
+145 DPSKEFVEKMNDLRK

-168 HIANMGPK
+168 HIANMGPA
-176 SPTYKRKDELIEHDI
+176 SPIYKLKDELIEHGI
-191 FLFTTRDK
+191 FLFTTKDK
-199 DADNKALKKGIEDF
+199 VLNDDNKLLKKDIEDF
-213 LANSTPSDL
+213 LADSTSSDL
-222 ISIGALPF
+222 INLGALPF
-230 SLKPSI
+230 SLKPSL
-236 FNILKNFGKDRYITL
+236 FDILKNFGKDRFITL
-251 TTDSTKLDYTNA
+251 TTDSSKLDYKNT
-263 SNTILAKNESN
+263 SNIILAKDDAN

-286 DIDEDCSDNIKA
+286 NIDEDFSDNIKA
-298 QFNNNFSQFEI
+298 QFNNNFSQFEM
-309 PLMIKYISDKNNL
+309 PMMIKYVADKNAL

-328 SFVADATECLNKVD
+328 SFVSDVTECLNKVN
-342 GAKDIFLGTS
+342 GTKDIFLGTS
-352 KDFAFNENQNI
+352 KDFAFNTNKNI

-368 LVRLLQPIDRS
+368 LVRLLPPINKS
-379 SESPI
+379 SDSPI
-384 KTLYKNQFS
+384 KTLYKNQLS
-393 IAGGNQKTSRV
+393 IADDVEKISKV

-426 ELYLDIMGPSEN
+426 ELYLDIISPSKN
-438 PITSIQFNN
+438 PLTSIQFNN
-447 LSSINPKYEV
+447 LSSVNPKYEV
-457 KELEAHENNHSY
+457 KELEAHQNTNSY

-498 LSSTNSALIIQPV
+498 LSSTNDALIVQPV

-537 KSWVA
+537 KSWIA

-554 EEVRIGWELKRAN
+554 EEVRIGWELQRAN
-567 SMTLLKIGIPLFFL
+567 SMTLLKIGIPLSFL
-581 FVLVYYTLYLPA
+581 FVLVYYTLYLPT
-593 SESTTALGYL
+593 SESSTALGYL

-658 FIYPLRALLPISII
+658 FIYPLRILLPISII
-672 GLMLFI
+672 GLMVFI
-678 KARLKSSK
+678 KTRLKSSK
-686 YKPSITR
+686 YKPSITK